1 MDVIGLSDPLG
12 ASDLEIKDIRVDCL
26 SLVSYQSDDN
36 KNFIKNVLKSR
47 GFSLVKKGFNIN
59 GIAMH

>member
-36 KNFIKNVLKSR
+36 KNLIKNVLN
-47 GFSLVKKGFNIN
+47 LVDFRW
-59 GIAMH
+59 